1 MSELLQRLEAA
12 IVARRGA
19 SPDSSYVASLF
30 AKGREKIAQKV
41 GEEAT
46 ETVIAALS
54 GNPAD
59 LTAEAPMILA
69 QAALWKGI
77 LYSADARSQ
86 SWRLT
91 GGAIHATDATNASRT
106 LLFNIGSFEWDEL
119 LLRFFNVPRAML
131 PSHQASASHFGST
144 KGLNFL
150 PDGIPVCGIA
160 GDQQ

>member
-54 GNPAD
+54 GNPAN
-59 LTAEAPMILA
+59 LTAEAADLLFHLMILLA
-69 QAALWKGI
+69 E
-77 LYSADARSQ
+77 
-86 SWRLT
+86 
-91 GGAIHATDATNASRT
+91 GGLSINDV
-106 LLFNIGSFEWDEL
+106 LDEL
-119 LLRFFNVPRAML
+119 HRREGVSGHAEKAAR
-131 PSHQASASHFGST
+131 
-144 KGLNFL
+144 KE
-150 PDGIPVCGIA
+150 
-160 GDQQ
+160 